1 MAPELEPGNPEVGLH
16 GPRETMPMSLT
27 RQATFWML
35 TIVGLALILWLLHA
49 VLLPFAAGLVL
60 AYLLN
65 PLANRL
71 ERAGLSRV
79 VSALII
85 VGVFLL
91 GFLLVIILVAPLLGN
106 QLAALIAKMPVYVT
120 RLQDLLADPS
130 REWLTKLVG
139 QGVSEIRQS
148 TGDLVKEGVG
158 YFAAVVK
165 SVWSGGEALVSI
177 FSLLIVTPI
186 VAFYLICDWNR
197 MVAAA
202 DALIP
207 VPHREVVRYLALQI
221 NSTVAGY
228 FRGQTLVV
236 LALGSYYALALTV
249 IGLNFGLLIGI
260 TAGLLTF
267 IPYVG
272 SLTGLVLGLGVA
284 IVQFWP
290 DYTKI
295 MVVVAI
301 FLAGQFLEGQ
311 LLTPRLVGKRIGLH
325 PVWLMFALLAFG
337 YLFGFLGLLVAVP
350 LAAAAGVLVRF
361 ALQRYQTS
369 ALYTGVEVKP
379 RIEARRVE
387 LG

>member
-1 MAPELEPGNPEVGLH
+1 
-16 GPRETMPMSLT
+16 MSLT
-27 RQATFWML
+27 RQVTFWML
-35 TIVGLALILWLLHA
+35 TIAGLVLILWLLHA

-60 AYLLN
+60 AYLLS

-71 ERAGLSRV
+71 ERAGLSRAV
-79 VSALII
+79 AALII
-85 VGVFLL
+85 VGVFLF
-91 GFLLVIILVAPLLGN
+91 GFVLIIILVAPLLGN
-106 QLAALIAKMPVYVT
+106 QLAALIAKMPGYVA

-130 REWLTKLVG
+130 REWLKKLVG
-139 QGVSEIRQS
+139 QGFSEIQQS
-148 TGDLVKEGVG
+148 TGDLVKEGVA
-158 YFAAVVK
+158 YLATVLK
-165 SVWSGGEALVSI
+165 SVWSGGAAVVSI

-186 VAFYLICDWNR
+186 VAFYFICDWNR

-221 NSTVAGY
+221 NSAVTGY

-236 LALGSYYALALTV
+236 LVLGAYYALALTLV
-249 IGLNFGLLIGI
+249 GLNFGLLIGI
-260 TAGLLTF
+260 AAGLLTF
-267 IPYVG
+267 IPFVG

-284 IVQFWP
+284 IAQFWP
-290 DYTKI
+290 DYATI
-295 MVVVAI
+295 LVVVAVVL
-301 FLAGQFLEGQ
+301 FGQLLEGQ
-311 LLTPRLVGKRIGLH
+311 VLTPRLVGKRVGLH

-337 YLFGFLGLLVAVP
+337 YLFGFLGLLLAVP

-369 ALYTGVEVKP
+369 ALYTGVEAKP
-379 RIEARRVE
+379 RIEARRLE

>member
-1 MAPELEPGNPEVGLH
+1 
-16 GPRETMPMSLT
+16 MSLT

-35 TIVGLALILWLLHA
+35 TIVGLVLILWLLHA

-71 ERAGLSRV
+71 ERVGLSRV
-79 VSALII
+79 VAALII

-106 QLAALIAKMPVYVT
+106 QLAVLIAKMPAYVT

-186 VAFYLICDWNR
+186 VAFYCICDWNR

-207 VPHREVVRYLALQI
+207 VPHREVVRYLAFQI
-221 NSTVAGY
+221 NSAVAAY

-236 LALGSYYALALTV
+236 LVLGSYYALALTV
-249 IGLNFGLLIGI
+249 VGLNFGLLIGI
-260 TAGLLTF
+260 AAGLLTF

-301 FLAGQFLEGQ
+301 FLVGQFLEGQ
-311 LLTPRLVGKRIGLH
+311 VLTPRLIGKRIGLH
-325 PVWLMFALLAFG
+325 PVWLIFALLAFG

-361 ALQRYQTS
+361 ALQRYQSS
-369 ALYTGVEVKP
+369 ALYTGVEVKS